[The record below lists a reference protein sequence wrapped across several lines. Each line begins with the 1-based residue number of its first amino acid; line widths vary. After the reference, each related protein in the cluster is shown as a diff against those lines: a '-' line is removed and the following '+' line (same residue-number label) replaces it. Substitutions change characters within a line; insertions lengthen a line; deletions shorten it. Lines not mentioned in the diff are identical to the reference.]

1 MIAKEEEIVKKIK
14 SRGYWEINVRPN
26 RYPDHLIEKQRLK
39 EILRNSAVLLRGWD
53 YPHVQQ
59 SGEVPFNIANGIE
72 MAIEWE
78 SHNHIEFWR
87 FTQSG
92 NFYHLLS
99 VREDWLSDSGIKLAY
114 DLRGPIDLRHQP
126 WIGVIGTL
134 YSVTEFF
141 EFAKR
146 LAIKN
151 ALGDE
156 IFIEITLHGLAN
168 RILVVEDRWRLPLLS
183 TNISNKRQWKWE
195 RVYKASE
202 FITRSADLAVDAY
215 TDLVWLFQWKPDKGM
230 LEDTQEKFLAGRM

>member
-1 MIAKEEEIVKKIK
+1 MIAKEEEIIKKIK

-26 RYPDHLIEKQRLK
+26 RFPDHLMEKQGLK
-39 EILRNSAVLLRGWD
+39 EILRNSAVLLRGWA

-59 SGEVPFNIANGIE
+59 SGQVPFNIANGIE
-72 MAIEWE
+72 MPVEFE
-78 SHNHIEFWR
+78 NHIEFWR

-99 VREDWLSDSGIKLAY
+99 LREDWISDPDIKRSIVFDFQGA
-114 DLRGPIDLRHQP
+114 IDLRHTR

-156 IFIEITLHGLAN
+156 IFIEIVLHGLAE
-168 RILVVEDRWRLPLLS
+168 RILVFEESRRTTP
-183 TNISNKRQWKWE
+183 TSNAPEWKWE
-195 RVYKASE
+195 KVYKARE
-202 FITRSADLAVDAY
+202 FITRSAHLAIDTY
-215 TDLVWLFQWKPDKGM
+215 TDLVWLFKWKPDKGM
-230 LEDTQEKFLAGRM
+230 LKATQEKFLAGRM